1 MPNSLSAKKRV
12 RQNEKR
18 RQLNRSKKSRIK
30 TEVKKFLSSV
40 EAGEHEAAEKILSYT
55 TKLLDK
61 AAKSNLLHPNRVAR
75 QKSSLQNALNASSGK
90 E

>member
-30 TEVKKFLSSV
+30 TEVKKFYASV
-40 EAGEHEAAEKILSYT
+40 ESGEHESAEKSLSYA

-61 AAKSNLLHPNRVAR
+61 AAKTNILHANRVAR
-75 QKSSLQNALNASSGK
+75 EKSKLQRTLNASRSQG
-90 E
+90 